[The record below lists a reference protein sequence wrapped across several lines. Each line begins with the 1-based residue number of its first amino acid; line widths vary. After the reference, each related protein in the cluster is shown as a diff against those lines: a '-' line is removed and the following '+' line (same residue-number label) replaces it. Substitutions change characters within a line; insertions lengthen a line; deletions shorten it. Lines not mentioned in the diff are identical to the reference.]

1 MSAVPAWRAGRRAYA
16 GRSFTLRPLLV
27 VFQEEA
33 VVKPCFGVLPGLYR
47 VVEPGVDAQ
56 VVPFPFEADGGAPP
70 LLPGV
75 PLHAGHAAG
84 IVFADRLGAEHLH
97 AGPVDISK
105 AGPANGGRG
114 LSEKVLDRKSVV

>member
-1 MSAVPAWRAGRRAYA
+1 M
-16 GRSFTLRPLLV
+16 
-27 VFQEEA
+27 
-33 VVKPCFGVLPGLYR
+33 KPCFGVLPGLYR

-105 AGPANGGRG
+105 AGPADGGRG
-114 LSEKVLDRKSVV
+114 LSEKVLVAPAGGAVPVPQALGGDDRVISAVAAA

>member
-1 MSAVPAWRAGRRAYA
+1 M
-16 GRSFTLRPLLV
+16 
-27 VFQEEA
+27 
-33 VVKPCFGVLPGLYR
+33 KPCFGVLPGLYR

-84 IVFADRLGAEHLH
+84 IVFGR
-97 AGPVDISK
+97 
-105 AGPANGGRG
+105 ANPSGRSCRARTGGGTGNTTDKTVRITIECEN
-114 LSEKVLDRKSVV
+114 L